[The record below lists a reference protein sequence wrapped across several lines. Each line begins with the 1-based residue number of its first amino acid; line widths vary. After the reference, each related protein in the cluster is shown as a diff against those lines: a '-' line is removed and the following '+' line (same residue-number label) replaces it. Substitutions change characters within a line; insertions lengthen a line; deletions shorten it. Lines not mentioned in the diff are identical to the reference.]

1 VNRFCEC
8 GTLAPGYGACPS
20 CGKGPRSRK
29 RSATSRGYG
38 HRWREGLRK
47 RQLHRE
53 PRCEWVDLVTGERC
67 GRWAKDVDHIIPKS
81 QGGADAMENLQSL
94 CHNHHSMKTVRE
106 LRARRHGDARPLAT
120 STGDGSSIVVHITGQ
135 VATGK
140 SHVRA
145 ALVEALDLPACS
157 IDDERLKLLAP
168 GEHWPWG
175 KDAAAWSA
183 VREQLDDHPV
193 AIFESLGAGRDEEQ
207 ELLAARTVVQVHC
220 VADPMVRRRRLEER
234 VRSGFP
240 MAQQVGYVDRVLWLD
255 STAAPDA
262 ITFDSTDRQEP
273 GAVVESVRER
283 LSGLALQLPSRQD
296 AVA

>member
-1 VNRFCEC
+1 VNRFCDC

-20 CGKGPRSRK
+20 CGKGPRRRK
-29 RSATSRGYG
+29 RTATSRGYG

-53 PRCEWVDLVTGERC
+53 PRCEWVDLSTGERC

-106 LRARRHGDARPLAT
+106 LRARRYGDARPLIT
-120 STGDGSSIVVHITGQ
+120 SSGAGDSVVVHITGQ

-145 ALVEALDLPACS
+145 ALAEQLDLPACS

-183 VREQLDDHPV
+183 VHEQLDEHPV

-207 ELLAARTVVQVHC
+207 QLLAGRSVVQVHC
-220 VADPMVRRRRLEER
+220 TADPMVRRRRLEER

-240 MAQQVGYVDRVLWLD
+240 MAQQPGYVDRVLWLESD
-255 STAAPDA
+255 VPHDA
-262 ITFDSTDRQEP
+262 IAYDSTDGSDTVSVVDTVAERVASLVKAV
-273 GAVVESVRER
+273 GAVE
-283 LSGLALQLPSRQD
+283 